1 MRGGRETPRAGARGR
16 RDGGTRA
23 RRAGSGLPCGSL
35 GEPGQALR
43 ALRARAS
50 EVLAPPGA
58 ASGAKALPAGG
69 RGRRAHL
76 RPPGSPPPP
85 AASQR
90 DAGPRPPRGADPPR
104 ALPRAQAL
112 LFRRRAKVLAGGD
125 WERQGPARPWPP
137 RSLPQLRALASRATP
152 QSSRAPSLQLPSP
165 LGRSCV
171 REAGKNLGRCLL
183 ASRSCILSRRLL
195 LAAEESDEYRAVEQV
210 VPEMEVGKPVV
221 FCSKVSFS

>member
-90 DAGPRPPRGADPPR
+90 DAGPRPPRGAEPPR
-104 ALPRAQAL
+104 ALPRDQAL
-112 LFRRRAKVLAGGD
+112 LFRRRAKVLAGGTGRD
-125 WERQGPARPWPP
+125 KDLLDLGRRGHFPSSGLWPREPPLRVPEPLPCSFLPLWGALVSERPERTWGAA
-137 RSLPQLRALASRATP
+137 SLPPGAASCP
-152 QSSRAPSLQLPSP
+152 
-165 LGRSCV
+165 GGYCW
-171 REAGKNLGRCLL
+171 
-183 ASRSCILSRRLL
+183 RRRRVMST
-195 LAAEESDEYRAVEQV
+195 E
-210 VPEMEVGKPVV
+210 P
-221 FCSKVSFS
+221 